1 MLSNPDAIDDIDSLD
16 GGAKADDEDD
26 STTTDKNNLTSGE
39 SEDIEKGK
47 AIDILGFDLYYFY
60 FFCHFVVADCQN
72 YMNVLEHKKK
82 CHFCTFTVLVLSS
95 VTATIF

>member
-47 AIDILGFDLYYFY
+47 AIEILGLGLHGVYKP
-60 FFCHFVVADCQN
+60 FCG
-72 YMNVLEHKKK
+72 
-82 CHFCTFTVLVLSS
+82 T
-95 VTATIF
+95 